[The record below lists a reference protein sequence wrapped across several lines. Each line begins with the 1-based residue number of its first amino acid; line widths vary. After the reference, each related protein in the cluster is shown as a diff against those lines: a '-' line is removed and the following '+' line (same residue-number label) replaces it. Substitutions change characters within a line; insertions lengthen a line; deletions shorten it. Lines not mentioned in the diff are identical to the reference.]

1 MLIKVTVLKKY
12 YLEKLT
18 VYKCA
23 VRNWWTTDDVK
34 RTASSSSES
43 FSATDL
49 NQQVQDAL
57 HDYLLSSLSL
67 TRSIICTRQL
77 FAFSYLCNTE

>member
-1 MLIKVTVLKKY
+1 MKIKLKPFARLPHQMLIKVIVLKKY

-23 VRNWWTTDDVK
+23 VRNWWTTDDVE
-34 RTASSSSES
+34 RTASSSCES

-49 NQQVQDAL
+49 NQQVRTRRAGW
-57 HDYLLSSLSL
+57 LLAV
-67 TRSIICTRQL
+67 QL
-77 FAFSYLCNTE
+77 EFNP